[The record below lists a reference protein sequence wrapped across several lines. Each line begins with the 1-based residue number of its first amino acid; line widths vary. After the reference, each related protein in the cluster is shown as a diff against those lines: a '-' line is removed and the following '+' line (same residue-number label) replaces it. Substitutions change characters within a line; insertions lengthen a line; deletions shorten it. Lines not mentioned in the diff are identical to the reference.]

1 MPPGPKLA
9 KFIFNPFIFAVKL
22 VKLQK
27 HDNKAKVT
35 EKEFT
40 AEWTS
45 RLQKGLIKNFPD
57 DFLTDSVCEERTLPG
72 INLVMGEELFG
83 QYEILDS
90 KGNSVLM
97 AENLPEAKFII
108 YSNRLKPMAIRIPKD
123 ENRIREVVKSYE
135 KHLDTIIRQM
145 EADFKK
151 QLPQSKNF
159 VAISNDIF
167 NLLNLKRF

>member
-1 MPPGPKLA
+1 M
-9 KFIFNPFIFAVKL
+9 
-22 VKLQK
+22 
-27 HDNKAKVT
+27 T

-40 AEWTS
+40 NEWME
-45 RLQKGLIKNFPD
+45 RLQKGLLKNFPD
-57 DFLTDSVCEERTLPG
+57 DFLDDPKCEERTIPG
-72 INLVMGEELFG
+72 IYLVMGEELFG

-97 AENLPEAKFII
+97 AESLPEAKYII
-108 YSNRLKPMAIRIPKD
+108 YSNRLKPETIKIPKD
-123 ENRIREVVKSYE
+123 ENRIRDVVKSYE
-135 KHLDTIIRQM
+135 KHLDNIIRQM

-159 VAISNDIF
+159 IAVSNDIF